1 MFRLHQGPFI
11 DIIKEIRSKPGDT
24 EEIVI
29 GKHKISEITEGD
41 LYPFP
46 NLQYLYIPFNN
57 LTRLDH
63 LERNFRLKFID
74 ARYNQI
80 TDFDLSHQT
89 FLEELYLSG
98 NKIQNL
104 EVVMKKLSHIRN
116 LRVLDLRGNPL
127 TLEKNYKQLAVSTFP
142 DLQNLDGHEITQYDH
157 IKYPNSKI
165 PSSSINKNMSIS
177 KLTLNTTRRKNTT
190 VLQCLKERPLSSAD
204 QIVQKRVDHIL
215 KEREKKKEMELLEQT
230 AVARKR
236 KEDFEAAAK
245 IKTAPMPEE
254 LDFLGKAER
263 LAAEKKPV
271 VKPTKRPHTRIYFK
285 KPSPQ
290 GKRIKSIGER
300 LFEEIDI

>member
-11 DIIKEIRSKPGDT
+11 DIVKEMHSKPGAT

-29 GKHKISEITEGD
+29 GKHKISEITEDD

-46 NLQYLYIPFNN
+46 NLQYLYVPFNN

-63 LERNFRLKFID
+63 LERNIRLKFID

-80 TDFDLSHQT
+80 TDFDLSHQM

-98 NKIQNL
+98 NNIQNL
-104 EVVMKKLSHIRN
+104 DAVMGKLSHIKN
-116 LRVLDLRGNPL
+116 LHVLDLRGNPL
-127 TLEKNYKQLAVSTFP
+127 TLEKNYKQLAVITFP
-142 DLQNLDGHEITQYDH
+142 ELQILDGHEITQLDH
-157 IKYPNSKI
+157 MKYSHQINPNTNTSRL
-165 PSSSINKNMSIS
+165 S
-177 KLTLNTTRRKNTT
+177 LTTSRRKNTT
-190 VLQCLKERPLSSAD
+190 ILQCLKERPLSSAD
-204 QIVQKRVDHIL
+204 LIVQRRVSHIK
-215 KEREKKKEMELLEQT
+215 KERELKREKELLDQT

-263 LAAEKKPV
+263 IAAEKKPV
-271 VKPTKRPHTRIYFK
+271 VKKVKKPHTRIYFK

-290 GKRIKSIGER
+290 GQRIRSIGSR

>member
-11 DIIKEIRSKPGDT
+11 DIVKEMHSKPGAT

-29 GKHKISEITEGD
+29 GKHKISEITEDD

-46 NLQYLYIPFNN
+46 NLQYLYVPFNN

-63 LERNFRLKFID
+63 LERNIRLKFID
-74 ARYNQI
+74 ARYNRI
-80 TDFDLSHQT
+80 TDFDLTHQL

-98 NKIQNL
+98 NNIQNL
-104 EVVMKKLSHIRN
+104 DAVMNKLSHIRN

-127 TLEKNYKQLAVSTFP
+127 TLEKNYKQLAISTFP
-142 DLQNLDGHEITQYDH
+142 ELQNLDGHEITQHDH
-157 IKYPNSKI
+157 IKYPNKKYAN
-165 PSSSINKNMSIS
+165 PSITKNAMTSR
-177 KLTLNTTRRKNTT
+177 LTLNTTKRKNMT

-204 QIVQKRVDHIL
+204 LIVQKRVDQIL
-215 KEREKKKEMELLEQT
+215 KEREKKKEEELLEQT

-245 IKTAPMPEE
+245 IKTAPMPED
-254 LDFLGKAER
+254 LDFLGKAEKI
-263 LAAEKKPV
+263 AAEKKPV
-271 VKPTKRPHTRIYFK
+271 IKPVKRPHTRIYFK
-285 KPSPQ
+285 KPTPQ
-290 GKRIKSIGER
+290 AKRIKSVGER